1 MSCEGAVETERKKK
15 LEKAGW
21 RVGSADE
28 FLELSPEETAF
39 VEVKLALSAQLK
51 AHRTKQGLSQ
61 AQLARRLGSSQ
72 SRVAKM
78 EAADSSV
85 SVDLLVRGLIASGV
99 SKRDIGR
106 AIGSAPGKGVRTGRT
121 RGNAA

>member
-1 MSCEGAVETERKKK
+1 MDNDRKKK

-21 RVGSADE
+21 RVGSTDE
-28 FLELSPEETAF
+28 FLGLTPEESAF
-39 VEVKLALSAQLK
+39 VEVKLALSEKLK

-78 EAADSSV
+78 EAADASV
-85 SVDLLVRGLIASGV
+85 SVDLLLRGLIASGA
-99 SKRDIGR
+99 SKRDIAR
-106 AIGSAPGKGVRTGRT
+106 AIGGAPDKGVRTGRT

>member
-1 MSCEGAVETERKKK
+1 MDNERKKK

-21 RVGSADE
+21 RVGSAGE
-28 FLELSPEETAF
+28 FLGLSPEESAF
-39 VEVKLALSAQLK
+39 VEVKLALSEQLK

-61 AQLARRLGSSQ
+61 AQLARRIGSSQ

-78 EAADSSV
+78 EAADASV
-85 SVDLLVRGLIASGV
+85 SVDLLVRGLIASGA
-99 SKRDIGR
+99 SRRDIGR
-106 AIGSAPGKGVRTGRT
+106 AISTAPDKRLRAGRT